1 VQLCQRRQR
10 RRQNGGDSNRKE
22 AQSQKHKKEE
32 KSTLNK
38 RKSGRGV
45 LKNKENVGREGG
57 RGEENEEN
65 WRPEVGRKERERTLL
80 IHFLNFGH
88 KIRF

>member
-57 RGEENEEN
+57 EAKKTRKIGGQKWGEKRGK
-65 WRPEVGRKERERTLL
+65 GLC
-80 IHFLNFGH
+80 
-88 KIRF
+88 